1 MAVVHVHIEHP
12 TARSRYVIKQL
23 IERMLGCQVEF
34 VNSTA
39 ELAALKGPTLIY
51 GPTPVEGAFHI
62 HPNGFLESEGI

>member
-23 IERMLGCQVEF
+23 IERMLGWPLEF

-39 ELAALKGPTLIY
+39 DLAALKGPYSDLNSNRSINNSILFTS
-51 GPTPVEGAFHI
+51 PVTP
-62 HPNGFLESEGI
+62 S